1 MRYAT
6 TTKNASELHR
16 QDNGATRG
24 YCKRYALH
32 IVDADTASHGIATR
46 TLRTCKSC
54 DRIAAER
61 RRAELSLA
69 DSLLVTEIA
78 PAPRKRAA
86 VAVPLFDNAP
96 ALF

>member
-6 TTKNASELHR
+6 TAKNGNELHR

-24 YCKRYALH
+24 YCKKYALH
-32 IVDADTASHGIATR
+32 VVDADAASYGLATR
-46 TLRTCKSC
+46 AMRTCKSC
-54 DRIAAER
+54 DRIAGER

-69 DSLLVTEIA
+69 DSLFVAEIA

-86 VAVPLFDNAP
+86 VAVPLFDDAP